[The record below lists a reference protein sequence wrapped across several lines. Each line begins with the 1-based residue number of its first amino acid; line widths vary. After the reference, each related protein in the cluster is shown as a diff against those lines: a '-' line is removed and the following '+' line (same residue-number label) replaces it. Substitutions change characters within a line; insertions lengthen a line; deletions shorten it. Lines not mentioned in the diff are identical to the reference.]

1 MCSSKIISEKIT
13 KKAAFLV
20 VAAFS
25 VFSAFWAISSF
36 PIGNHEAYVGVT
48 AKQMLNSHD
57 WTVPIYNGQPRLNKT
72 PLNYWLV
79 ALGAKISGGVN
90 NFVLRLPS
98 AALAVISTMAIFY
111 FVSLWLGF
119 RIATLSSLIWSGNY
133 CYMIFSHTGR
143 PEMALA
149 VFVTIAMLSFYSALE
164 AQSRKNQICY
174 MLVFWISFILSMY
187 AKGPAPLPLIFPAL
201 FFYFAVFRKW
211 KLIPKTLPLIG
222 TILFLLAFVPWPLA
236 VWLKCPQ
243 TIEIWKKEYLDRAA
257 GEYAP
262 GHKPFY
268 YYFKVMFAYMPPFSA
283 FIPLALASPFYK
295 IWEEKRR
302 VMAYLWLWFLA
313 GIVVMSFCGGKRA
326 HYILPM
332 MPAMA
337 ILTGII
343 LDDMLFVNKAYTK
356 KFSSV
361 FLSAH
366 IFVFIAGAIAAA
378 VWLLRE
384 NHVAKFLLLYAI
396 AVITVF
402 IIAAVIFF
410 VLDKKIQATACF
422 FAGLCVVVI
431 FSPFME
437 NLKSQERY
445 SVRDFAYNI
454 AAISDSRDIVAYCKI
469 ESSFIYYFGRDVKIE
484 SDPDRIYELYAAGSG
499 IIAADKQFK
508 QLKEDHRFSLVV
520 SNFENDIG
528 LFMKIK

>member
-1 MCSSKIISEKIT
+1 MDSSKIISEKNT
-13 KKAAFLV
+13 KLAAFLV

-25 VFSAFWAISSF
+25 VFSAFWAISSW

-48 AKQMLNSHD
+48 ARQMLKTGN

-79 ALGAKISGGVN
+79 AIGGKIGGVTD
-90 NFVLRLPS
+90 FALRLPN
-98 AALAVISTMAIFY
+98 ATLAVISAMAIFY
-111 FVSLWLGF
+111 FVSQWLGF
-119 RIATLSSLIWSGNY
+119 RIATLSSLIWSGTY
-133 CYMIFSHTGR
+133 CYMIYSHTGR

-149 VFVTIAMLSFYSALE
+149 VFVTIAMLSFYSAIE
-164 AQSRKNQICY
+164 AQSRKSQICY
-174 MLVFWISFILSMY
+174 VLLFWVSFTLSMY

-211 KLIPKTLPLIG
+211 KLIPKTLPIIG
-222 TILFLLAFVPWPLA
+222 TILFLLAFVPWPIA
-236 VWLKCPQ
+236 VWLKCPNAV
-243 TIEIWKKEYLDRAA
+243 EIWKKEYFDRATGDYAA
-257 GEYAP
+257 GSN
-262 GHKPFY
+262 PFY
-268 YYFKVMFAYMPPFSA
+268 YYFKVMFAYIPPFSA
-283 FIPLALASPFYK
+283 FIPLALCAPFYK

-302 VMAYLWLWFLA
+302 AMTYLWLWFLA

-356 KFSSV
+356 KFSAM

-384 NHVAKFLLLYAI
+384 NHIAKFLLIYAV

-402 IIAAVIFF
+402 IIAAIIFF
-410 VLDKKIQATACF
+410 IGDKKIQATSCF
-422 FAGLCVVVI
+422 FAGLCVVAI
-431 FSPFME
+431 FSPFVE
-437 NLKSQERY
+437 NTKPQEKY
-445 SVRDFAYNI
+445 SARDFAYNI
-454 AAISDSRDIVAYCKI
+454 TAISDRRNIVAYCKI
-469 ESSFIYYFGRDVKIE
+469 DASFIYYFGRDVKVE
-484 SDPDRIYELYAAGSG
+484 SDPNRIYELYAAGSG
-499 IIAADKQFK
+499 IIAEDKQLE
-508 QLKEDHRFSLVV
+508 QLKADNRFSLVV
-520 SNFENDIG
+520 SNFKEDTG
-528 LFMKIK
+528 LFMKVK